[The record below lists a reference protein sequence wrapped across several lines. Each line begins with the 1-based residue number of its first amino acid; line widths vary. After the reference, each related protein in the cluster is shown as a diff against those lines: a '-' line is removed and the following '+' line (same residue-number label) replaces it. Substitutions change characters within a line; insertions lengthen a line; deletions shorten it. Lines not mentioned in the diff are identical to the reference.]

1 MSIKSFSMQLK
12 KSLISIFTFSSF
24 IGLSFFLPSEK
35 AFAVKVNCDSPVH
48 KNKHR
53 DCINKDGS
61 PKRKQILDKETGLMV
76 VEMESDYVMD
86 KSSRRNKK
94 IIYEQIIKLNS
105 KFDDFTEYA
114 VFDKNRRYG
123 GGKEKIVITKW
134 TPDYIRGV
142 YSFWGGCGI
151 LYCSAY
157 SYEEAGGDLDSPLG
171 IKFGNRT
178 YSLYG
183 DDGKFMLP
191 GDLVNDIKNTKTFD
205 GLSIR
210 VKGTVVPIGEKTV
223 EKLSLLYQKSIKKWN
238 IPKIAINIKNVK
250 NKPSIKEIAGNSLQ
264 SVVTIRAANS
274 QGTGFFI
281 TDEGLLLTNRH
292 VVSGALNKEISIETV
307 SGRSYKG
314 KVIYVSRE
322 DDFAIIDVSGVDL
335 PKSLPICYSNY
346 PTAGEEVIALGSPR
360 GLTNTVTR
368 GIVSALR
375 RSNSDF
381 DSVAMTGS
389 SLIQTDAA
397 INPGNSGGPL
407 LNENGEVIGVN
418 TFGQTSSQGL
428 NFAVSII
435 DIMQQL
441 KVQRPGG
448 LDALEMK
455 LNQCGNKFN

>member
-1 MSIKSFSMQLK
+1 MSFK
-12 KSLISIFTFSSF
+12 KSLISIITFSSL
-24 IGLSFFLPSEK
+24 IGSQTFLPSEK
-35 AFAVKVNCDSPVH
+35 AFAAKINCDSPVH
-48 KNKHR
+48 RGKHK
-53 DCINKDGS
+53 DCVEKDGS
-61 PKRKQILDKETGLMV
+61 PKRKEILDKKTGLMV
-76 VEMESDYVMD
+76 VEVESDYVMD
-86 KSSRRNKK
+86 KSSRRSKK
-94 IIYEQIIKLNS
+94 IIYEQIVKLNS
-105 KFDDFTEYA
+105 KFDDATEYA
-114 VFDKNRRYG
+114 VFDKNYRYG
-123 GGKEKIVITKW
+123 GGKEKTVITKW
-134 TPDYIRGV
+134 TSDYITGI
-142 YSFWGGCGI
+142 YSFWAGCGI
-151 LYCSAY
+151 LFCSAY
-157 SYEEAGGDLDSPLG
+157 SYEEDGGRLDSPLE
-171 IKFGNRT
+171 IKFANRT

-183 DDGKFMLP
+183 DGGKFMLP
-191 GDLVNDIKNTKTFD
+191 GNLVNDIKNTKTFD

-210 VKGTVVPIGEKTV
+210 VKDVVVPMGEKTV

-250 NKPSIKEIAGNSLQ
+250 NNPSIKEIAGNSLP

-281 TDEGLLLTNRH
+281 TDEGLVLTNRH
-292 VVSGALNKEISIETV
+292 VVSGAYNKEILIESV
-307 SGRSYKG
+307 SGRTYKG

-335 PKSLPICYSNY
+335 PQALPICYSNY

-418 TFGQTSSQGL
+418 TFMKTSSQGL

-448 LDALEMK
+448 IDALKMN
-455 LNQCGNKFN
+455 LNQCGNKLN

>member
-1 MSIKSFSMQLK
+1 M
-12 KSLISIFTFSSF
+12 
-24 IGLSFFLPSEK
+24 
-35 AFAVKVNCDSPVH
+35 
-48 KNKHR
+48 
-53 DCINKDGS
+53 
-61 PKRKQILDKETGLMV
+61 
-76 VEMESDYVMD
+76 
-86 KSSRRNKK
+86 
-94 IIYEQIIKLNS
+94 
-105 KFDDFTEYA
+105 
-114 VFDKNRRYG
+114 
-123 GGKEKIVITKW
+123 
-134 TPDYIRGV
+134 
-142 YSFWGGCGI
+142 
-151 LYCSAY
+151 
-157 SYEEAGGDLDSPLG
+157 
-171 IKFGNRT
+171 
-178 YSLYG
+178 
-183 DDGKFMLP
+183 
-191 GDLVNDIKNTKTFD
+191 
-205 GLSIR
+205 
-210 VKGTVVPIGEKTV
+210 
-223 EKLSLLYQKSIKKWN
+223 LSLLYQKSIKKWDL
-238 IPKIAINIKNVK
+238 PKISLNIKKVK
-250 NKPSIKEIAGNSLQ
+250 NKPSIKEIAGDSLP

-281 TDEGLLLTNRH
+281 TDEGTLLTNRH
-292 VVSGALNKEISIETV
+292 VVSGSYNKEIRIETV
-307 SGRSYKG
+307 SGRSYLG
-314 KVIYVSRE
+314 KVSYVSRE

-335 PKSLPICYSNY
+335 PKALPICYSNY

-428 NFAVSII
+428 NFAVSIV

-448 LDALEMK
+448 LDALDMK

>member
-1 MSIKSFSMQLK
+1 MQFKKQIISF
-12 KSLISIFTFSSF
+12 FAFSSF
-24 IGLSFFLPSEK
+24 ISFSTFLHGEKK
-35 AFAVKVNCDSPVH
+35 AFAAKINCDSPVH
-48 KNKHR
+48 RNKHK

-61 PKRKQILDKETGLMV
+61 SKKKEILDEETGLMV

-86 KSSRRNKK
+86 KSSRNNKK

-105 KFDDFTEYA
+105 KFDDTTEYA

-123 GGKEKIVITKW
+123 GGKSKIVITKW
-134 TPDYIRGV
+134 TPDYINGV
-142 YSFWGGCGI
+142 YSFWAGCGI

-157 SYEEAGGDLDSPLG
+157 SYEEDGGYLKSPLE
-171 IKFGNRT
+171 IKFANRT

-183 DDGKFMLP
+183 NGGKFMLP
-191 GDLVNDIKNTKTFD
+191 GNLVKDIKNTKTFD

-223 EKLSLLYQKSIKKWN
+223 EKLSLLYQKSIKKWD

-250 NKPSIKEIAGNSLQ
+250 NNPSIKEIAGNSLP
-264 SVVTIRAANS
+264 SVVTIRASNS

-281 TDEGLLLTNRH
+281 TDEGLVLTNRH
-292 VVSGALNKEISIETV
+292 VVSGAFNKEISIETV
-307 SGRSYKG
+307 TGRSYTG
-314 KVIYVSRE
+314 KVVYISRE
-322 DDFAIIDVSGVDL
+322 DDFAIIDVSGFDL
-335 PKSLPICYSNY
+335 PKALPICYSNY
-346 PTAGEEVIALGSPR
+346 PTAGEEVVALGSPR

-418 TFGQTSSQGL
+418 TFQQTSSQGL

-448 LDALEMK
+448 LDALEMN

>member
-1 MSIKSFSMQLK
+1 MQFKKQIISF
-12 KSLISIFTFSSF
+12 FAFSSF
-24 IGLSFFLPSEK
+24 ISFSTFLHGEKK
-35 AFAVKVNCDSPVH
+35 AFAAKINCDSPVH
-48 KNKHR
+48 RNKHK

-61 PKRKQILDKETGLMV
+61 SKKKEILDEETGLMV

-86 KSSRRNKK
+86 KSSRNNKK

-105 KFDDFTEYA
+105 KFDDTTEYA

-123 GGKEKIVITKW
+123 GGKSKIVITKW
-134 TPDYIRGV
+134 TPDYINGV
-142 YSFWGGCGI
+142 YSFWAGCGI

-157 SYEEAGGDLDSPLG
+157 SYEEDGGYLKSPLE
-171 IKFGNRT
+171 IKFANRT

-183 DDGKFMLP
+183 NGGKFMLP
-191 GDLVNDIKNTKTFD
+191 GNLVKDIKNTKTFD

-223 EKLSLLYQKSIKKWN
+223 EKLSLLYQKSIKKWDL
-238 IPKIAINIKNVK
+238 PKISLKIKNVK
-250 NKPSIKEIAGNSLQ
+250 NKPSIKEIAGNSLP
-264 SVVTIRAANS
+264 SVVTIRASNS

-281 TDEGLLLTNRH
+281 TDEGLVLTNRH
-292 VVSGALNKEISIETV
+292 VVSGAFNKEISIETV
-307 SGRSYKG
+307 TGRSYTG
-314 KVIYVSRE
+314 KVVYISRE
-322 DDFAIIDVSGVDL
+322 DDFAIIDVSGFDL
-335 PKSLPICYSNY
+335 PKALPICYSNY
-346 PTAGEEVIALGSPR
+346 PTAGEEVVALGSPR

-418 TFGQTSSQGL
+418 TFQQTSSQGL

-448 LDALEMK
+448 LDALEMN